1 MHTAIRTHT
10 NNMINF
16 PTAVHHVA
24 NLKDVFHCSRNR
36 GNVKLYGA
44 ANVESQNLNE
54 AASAKRRPTEIN
66 ATQEFKRCN
75 TDTHICI
82 YSSSKIV
89 PANRVVGYLLL
100 NISGNICCIIRTR
113 D

>member
-24 NLKDVFHCSRNR
+24 NFKDVFHCSRIR

-66 ATQEFKRCN
+66 ATQEFKRGN
-75 TDTHICI
+75 TDTNICI
-82 YSSSKIV
+82 FFKKL
-89 PANRVVGYLLL
+89 YLPIELL
-100 NISGNICCIIRTR
+100 VTYC
-113 D
+113 

>member
-66 ATQEFKRCN
+66 ATQEFNRGN
-75 TDTHICI
+75 TDTNICI

-89 PANRVVGYLLL
+89 PANSCWLLIVEYFWKYLLY
-100 NISGNICCIIRTR
+100 N
-113 D
+113 